1 MASYVLRRMQLWVS
15 VWGQAVPN
23 GSTLK
28 MHITRKLIKNSV
40 TLKTIS
46 KPPKLLLNPDGQ
58 LCGRE
63 RSQAWLRRA
72 GLGLGWQVMP
82 KASASDRKFWN
93 YFTQG
98 GELLDTQ
105 NIHHNISE
113 LEDVFSNTLPLAS
126 QKLQASALLPN
137 SQRANPPDSPQPHT
151 HCDEGPGPHLLGESD
166 ALQALVGDN

>member
-1 MASYVLRRMQLWVS
+1 MLRRMQLWVS

-23 GSTLK
+23 SSTLK
-28 MHITRKLIKNSV
+28 MHITRKLITNSV
-40 TLKTIS
+40 TLKPIP

-98 GELLDTQ
+98 GELRAIQ

-113 LEDVFSNTLPLAS
+113 LEEVFSNTLPLAS
-126 QKLQASALLPN
+126 QKLQASAPAPQQPK
-137 SQRANPPDSPQPHT
+137 SKPSRQPPTTSTP
-151 HCDEGPGPHLLGESD
+151 
-166 ALQALVGDN
+166 